1 MSKIMSF
8 ALKVP
13 EDTIKSVKKFCN
25 EKGMKIGMFVSQA
38 IKEKIERDEMFEDSR
53 DIMRLRYEEPAATPL
68 EEYFEKRG
76 I

>member
-1 MSKIMSF
+1 MSF

-38 IKEKIERDEMFEDSR
+38 IKEKIERDEMFEDSG